1 MNFPGISRPLRA
13 AGLALVGVAVIA
25 VAIGTVTAVT
35 GDADDTAA
43 PTGEQTTTTAPGEG
57 DGGESP
63 TSAPSPSPSEPT
75 DDSETETT
83 GPDDGADDGSDD
95 GSDKGDSDKDGS
107 GKGDSGK
114 DGDGDGGKS
123 ADRPGGENG
132 SGSGKDGSSI
142 QDVVDVRVYNNSNI
156 SGLAARAER
165 DLEARG
171 WDVVET
177 GNYSDGVIYT
187 TTVYYREGTN
197 EEAAAQAIGENFS
210 MRVRP
215 RFDGIEDASPGV
227 IVIVT
232 KDYDGRQTGK

>member
-1 MNFPGISRPLRA
+1 MNLPGISRPLRA

-25 VAIGTVTAVT
+25 VAIGTVTVVT
-35 GDADDTAA
+35 GNADETAA
-43 PTGEQTTTTAPGEG
+43 PSGEQTTTTAPGED

-63 TSAPSPSPSEPT
+63 TATPSPSPSEPE
-75 DDSETETT
+75 DDPETETSEP
-83 GPDDGADDGSDD
+83 GKDDGSD
-95 GSDKGDSDKDGS
+95 GSGEDGS
-107 GKGDSGK
+107 GAGAGDG
-114 DGDGDGGKS
+114 GDGGK
-123 ADRPGGENG
+123 AVGDPGG
-132 SGSGKDGSSI
+132 SGGKGDGVSGKDGSSL
-142 QDVVDVRVYNNSNI
+142 QEMVDVRVYNNSNI

-197 EEAAAQAIGENFS
+197 EEAAAQAIGDNFS

-232 KDYDGRQTGK
+232 KDYEGKQSGK

>member
-1 MNFPGISRPLRA
+1 MNLPGISRPLRA
-13 AGLALVGVAVIA
+13 AGLALIGVAVIA
-25 VAIGTVTAVT
+25 VAIGTVTVVT
-35 GDADDTAA
+35 GNADDTAA
-43 PTGEQTTTTAPGEG
+43 PSGEQTTTTAPGEG

-63 TSAPSPSPSEPT
+63 TATPSPSPSDPA
-75 DDSETETT
+75 DETETET
-83 GPDDGADDGSDD
+83 SEPDAGDGSDGSGED
-95 GSDKGDSDKDGS
+95 GSEDGDGS
-107 GKGDSGK
+107 GDGAGDG
-114 DGDGDGGKS
+114 GDGGK
-123 ADRPGGENG
+123 AVDGPGG
-132 SGSGKDGSSI
+132 SGGKDDGASGKDGSSL
-142 QDVVDVRVYNNSNI
+142 QEMVDVRVYNNSNI

-197 EEAAAQAIGENFS
+197 EEAAAQAIGDNFS

-215 RFDGIEDASPGV
+215 RFDGIKDASPGV

-232 KDYDGRQTGK
+232 KDYEGRQSGK

>member
-1 MNFPGISRPLRA
+1 MNLPGLSRPLRA

-25 VAIGTVTAVT
+25 VAIGTVTVIT
-35 GDADDTAA
+35 GDADEAAA
-43 PTGEQTTTTAPGEG
+43 PSGEQTTTTAPGEG

-63 TSAPSPSPSEPT
+63 TSAPGSPSESPSDAVT
-75 DDSETETT
+75 ESETATSE
-83 GPDDGADDGSDD
+83 PDDGASDGSD
-95 GSDKGDSDKDGS
+95 GSDA
-107 GKGDSGK
+107 GK
-114 DGDGDGGKS
+114 DGAGAGDGAGDGGK
-123 ADRPGGENG
+123 ATDRPGGKDDV
-132 SGSGKDGSSI
+132 GSGKDGSALWEM
-142 QDVVDVRVYNNSNI
+142 VDVRVYNNSKI
-156 SGLAARAER
+156 SGLATRASR

-215 RFDGIEDASPGV
+215 RFDGIKDASPGV

-232 KDYDGRQTGK
+232 KDYEGREAGK

>member
-1 MNFPGISRPLRA
+1 MNLPGISRPLRA

-25 VAIGTVTAVT
+25 VAIGTVTVVT
-35 GDADDTAA
+35 GDADEAAA
-43 PTGEQTTTTAPGEG
+43 PSGEQTTTTAPGEG

-63 TSAPSPSPSEPT
+63 TSTPGSPSESPSGSAT
-75 DDSETETT
+75 ESETATSEP
-83 GPDDGADDGSDD
+83 GDGSGSGDGDGAG
-95 GSDKGDSDKDGS
+95 KDGS
-107 GKGDSGK
+107 GDGDGSDSGK
-114 DGDGDGGKS
+114 TTDAPDGKDDM
-123 ADRPGGENG
+123 D
-132 SGSGKDGSSI
+132 SGKDGSSLQEI
-142 QDVVDVRVYNNSNI
+142 VDVRVYNNSKI
-156 SGLAARAER
+156 SGLASRASR

-187 TTVYYREGTN
+187 TTAYYRPGTN

-210 MRVRP
+210 MRVEP

-232 KDYDGRQTGK
+232 KDYEGRQTGK